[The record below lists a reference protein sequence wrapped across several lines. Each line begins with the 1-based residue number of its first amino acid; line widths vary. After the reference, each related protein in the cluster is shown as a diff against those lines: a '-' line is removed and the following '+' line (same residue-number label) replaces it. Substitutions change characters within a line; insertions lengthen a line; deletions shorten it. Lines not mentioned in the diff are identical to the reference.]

1 VTNPISLPP
10 LLLYVVYSS
19 PPWLYV
25 ILHFLH
31 DWSSWSPSFSSTI
44 FQNFQ
49 VFLIYFPTCP
59 GFSTIHCYTPVVAHH
74 YYFSQILKSSFLE
87 KRYFF
92 LLNATFAMTVL
103 HLILRVHHASF
114 IVMLKKQLKYSTFF
128 SSWSIIT
135 CIGDGSLEILI
146 TIVFLPLISVAKHL
160 PHAYRMQQ
168 NVFRNADKVPPH
180 THTNVKPNK
189 WQKTCA

>member
-1 VTNPISLPP
+1 MTNPISLPP
-10 LLLYVVYSS
+10 LLLYVVYTS

-31 DWSSWSPSFSSTI
+31 DWSNWSSPFFSSTT

-49 VFLIYFPTCP
+49 VFLIYYPKCP
-59 GFSTIHCYTPVVAHH
+59 GFSTIRCYTRVVACR
-74 YYFSQILKSSFLE
+74 YYFPQIFKSNFLE
-87 KRYFF
+87 KRDFF
-92 LLNATFAMTVL
+92 LLNAAFAMTVFD
-103 HLILRVHHASF
+103 LILRVHLASF

-160 PHAYRMQQ
+160 PEAYPMQQ
-168 NVFRNADKVPPH
+168 NVFRNALPPPPLSKVG
-180 THTNVKPNK
+180 
-189 WQKTCA
+189 